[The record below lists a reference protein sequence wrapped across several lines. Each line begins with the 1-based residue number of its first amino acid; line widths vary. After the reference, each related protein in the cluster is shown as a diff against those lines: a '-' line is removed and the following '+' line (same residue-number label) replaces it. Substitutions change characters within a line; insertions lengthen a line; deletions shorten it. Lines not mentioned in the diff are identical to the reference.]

1 MAQVLV
7 RGLDQDTVERL
18 RKRAKS
24 HGRSLQAELKEI
36 LERASRV
43 DMLTARQLADRI
55 RQSLDGQSHSDSA
68 TLVAED
74 RAR

>member
-7 RGLDQDTVERL
+7 RDLDEETLDRL

-36 LERASRV
+36 LERASRAN
-43 DMLTARQLADRI
+43 MLQTRQLADRI
-55 RQSLDGQSHSDSA
+55 RKSLEGNVHSDSA
-68 TLVAED
+68 ALVAED

>member
-7 RGLDQDTVERL
+7 RGLDQETVERL
-18 RKRAKS
+18 RRRAES
-24 HGRSLQAELKEI
+24 RGRSLQAELKEI

-43 DMLTARQLADRI
+43 DMLKARQLADQI
-55 RQSLDGQSHSDSA
+55 RHSLEGPFHSDSA
-68 TLVAED
+68 SLIAED

>member
-7 RGLDQDTVERL
+7 RGLNQETVERL

-36 LERASRV
+36 LERASRT
-43 DMLTARQLADRI
+43 DMLRARKLADQI
-55 RQSLDGQSHSDSA
+55 RRSLEGRPHSDSA
-68 TLVAED
+68 MLVAED

>member
-7 RGLDQDTVERL
+7 RGLDQQTVGRL
-18 RKRAKS
+18 RRRAKS
-24 HGRSLQAELKEI
+24 RGRSLQAELKEI

-43 DMLTARQLADRI
+43 DMVKARRLADRI
-55 RQSLDGQSHSDSA
+55 RHSLEGQSHSDSGA
-68 TLVAED
+68 LVAED